1 MIASLTAVLFAPTG
15 LLFNKLGSDIK
26 GLNTKLD
33 SDIKGLNTDIKG
45 LNTKLDTDIKGLNS
59 MVGGQ
64 ALGILCVGV
73 LSAATL
79 YATLQLYVTLPR

>member
-45 LNTKLDTDIKGLNS
+45 LNS
-59 MVGGQ
+59 MLGVQ
-64 ALGILCVGV
+64 ALGLLCVGV

-79 YATLQLYVTLPR
+79 YATLQLSSVNVG